1 MQTEFQGLFPAII
14 TPMTANGELNEDA
27 YRKVVEFNI
36 QAGVDGFWVAGG
48 TGESVL
54 LDDEENYRI
63 AEIVVDQSQGR
74 VKNIMHVGASTTARS
89 AKMAEHAAK
98 VGVEAICCVPPFF
111 YRRSDEEIV
120 EHYRI
125 IASAADLPLFLYNL
139 PSATGVEITL
149 NLARKIQEKVPQL
162 RGLKHSSS
170 AFGNVRAFAKMGLSC
185 LIGNCQLML
194 PALTLGAS
202 GCVDGPPNMVPEYFV
217 EIWHAYQADDL
228 KQAELAQD
236 KASEVVQQIFT
247 CGGGFHALAKVVLG
261 QRLEIDCGDPRQPA
275 SPLSSRQ
282 KDAVSRCLE
291 ALSLDNSGSDL

>member
-14 TPMTANGELNEDA
+14 TPMTADGGLNEDA
-27 YRKVVEFNI
+27 YRKVMEFNI
-36 QAGVDGFWVAGG
+36 QAGVAGFWVAGG
-48 TGESVL
+48 TGESIL
-54 LDDEENYRI
+54 LDDEENHRV
-63 AEIVVDQSQGR
+63 AEIVADQSQGR
-74 VKNIMHVGASTTARS
+74 VKNIMHIGAPTTTRS

-111 YRRSDEEIV
+111 YRRSDDEIV

-125 IASAADLPLFLYNL
+125 VAAAADLPLFLYNL
-139 PSATGVEITL
+139 PSATGVAITRD
-149 NLARKIQEKVPQL
+149 LACKIQEKVPQL
-162 RGLKHSSS
+162 RGLKHSSP
-170 AFGNVRAFAKMGLSC
+170 AFGSVRAFAKMGLNC

-217 EIWHAYQADDL
+217 DIWRAYQANEL

-236 KASEVVQQIFT
+236 KASEIVQQIFA

-261 QRLEIDCGDPRQPA
+261 QRLGIDCGNPRQPA
-275 SPLSSRQ
+275 FPLTLKQRN
-282 KDAVSRCLE
+282 AVSHCLE
-291 ALSLDNSGSDL
+291 LLSL